1 MPSKISYSSVY
12 HFCHFSSED
21 QLDYS
26 RDPHRGGAPTG
37 AYPPTSEGRYPPT
50 SIPGYT
56 SNTSLNGPTTPY
68 DRTDSPN
75 PSLHSAN
82 SAQQNKNVS
91 NQYVTIP
98 N

>member
-1 MPSKISYSSVY
+1 MNMY
-12 HFCHFSSED
+12 FFRFSSED

-26 RDPHRGGAPTG
+26 RDPHRTAPPG
-37 AYPPTSEGRYPPT
+37 AYPPASEGRYPPP
-50 SIPGYT
+50 SGPGYT

-68 DRTDSPN
+68 DRTESPN

-91 NQYVTIP
+91 N
-98 N
+98 